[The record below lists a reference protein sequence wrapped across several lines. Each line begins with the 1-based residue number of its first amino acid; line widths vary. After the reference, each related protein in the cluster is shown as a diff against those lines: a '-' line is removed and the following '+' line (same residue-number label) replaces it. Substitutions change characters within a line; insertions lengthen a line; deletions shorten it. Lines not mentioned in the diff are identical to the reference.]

1 MSLNDTH
8 LLHAVNYKLYT
19 KQAGHI
25 LSKRAI
31 YKQTGKGYLTV
42 STDLAIEVKNLD
54 KTYAA
59 SGQAAPKH
67 ALKSINLNIPRGSI
81 FGLLGPNGA
90 GKSTFI
96 NILAGLVNKTSGS
109 VNVWGF
115 DLDKNPRNVSANIG
129 VVPQELVLDAFFTPR
144 EVLDL
149 QAGLYGIPEE
159 KRITDEILK
168 LIQLEDKAEAY
179 ARTLSGG
186 MKRRLMVGKAM
197 VHTPPILIL
206 DEPTAGVDIE
216 LRQQLWENVR
226 TLNKQGVTVVLTTHY
241 LEEAEELCDEIA
253 IINHGNVVACEKTTD
268 LLSRIDEKKIIIK
281 SSNAPDE
288 IPPALQKLNVKQI
301 DGETY
306 SLQVNKSTTGMQDII
321 DAFGTAGIK
330 IDDLSTIDT
339 DLEDIFL
346 QITRQS

>member
-1 MSLNDTH
+1 M
-8 LLHAVNYKLYT
+8 LLTPNHIYAN
-19 KQAGHI
+19 KQ
-25 LSKRAI
+25 R
-31 YKQTGKGYLTV
+31 TV
-42 STDLAIEVKNLD
+42 IVSDELAIEVKNLD
-54 KTYAA
+54 KIYAA
-59 SGQAAPKH
+59 SGQSAPKH
-67 ALKSINLNIPRGSI
+67 ALKSVNLNIPRGSI

-96 NILAGLVNKTSGS
+96 NILAGLVKKSSGS

-115 DLDKNPRNVSANIG
+115 NLDENPRNVSANIG
-129 VVPQELVLDAFFTPR
+129 VVTQELVLDAFFTPR

-149 QAGLYGIPEE
+149 QAGLYGIPEG

-168 LIQLEDKAEAY
+168 LIQLEDKADAY

-226 TLNKQGVTVVLTTHY
+226 TLNEQGVTIVLTTHY

-268 LLSRIDEKKIIIK
+268 LLSRIDEKKILIK
-281 SSNAPDE
+281 SSNAPSE
-288 IPPALQKLNVKQI
+288 IPAPLAALNIEQI

-306 SLQVNKSTTGMQDII
+306 SIQVNQSTTNMQDII
-321 DAFGTAGIK
+321 DAFQKANI
-330 IDDLSTIDT
+330 IIEDLSTKET

-346 QITRQS
+346 QITRQP